1 MIEDHEA
8 RLLLHMDL
16 IRLGMLHQRC
26 RIELAHV
33 YLDAMD
39 ASDDNAKRER
49 LHTKASCLFVAS
61 GYGVDELD
69 KCVVTRAREFLRHRL
84 NIGFL
89 KQVVHPLHRLDK
101 IAPLRR
107 PPPAASTP
115 ERTFPPLVIAALLC
129 LEPVT
134 TARSHVCG
142 IRPLTHHAF
151 HACFHRMAE

>member
-1 MIEDHEA
+1 VSVNETVEDHEA
-8 RLLLHMDL
+8 RLSLHMDL

-49 LHTKASCLFVAS
+49 LHRKASWLFVAS
-61 GYGVDELD
+61 GRGVDELD

-89 KQVVHPLHRLDK
+89 VQVVHPLHRL
-101 IAPLRR
+101 
-107 PPPAASTP
+107 
-115 ERTFPPLVIAALLC
+115 E
-129 LEPVT
+129 
-134 TARSHVCG
+134 
-142 IRPLTHHAF
+142 IRPRSPARVNALEDVPTHRDSRVA
-151 HACFHRMAE
+151 